1 MNHPSCKCIK
11 RALIPPDVR
20 GIMGRSCFR
29 ASLRLSP
36 DAPRLPHKAQ
46 EKLTHSHTH
55 THSHSLALTLA
66 AAAGGDVP
74 RTNPGTGFPSGPR
87 IPCRAPGTVKKERRG
102 VTSSKSG
109 APTSKEPGQPG
120 HCLLDGPL
128 AKVTPHFL
136 VLRFSKGT
144 NKKGEKKCRRTLS
157 AHSSSASWRIPSQ
170 RLGTSAFT
178 EPGLGR
184 AVVALVV
191 PSPHRAGQ
199 RALVK

>member
-1 MNHPSCKCIK
+1 MLS
-11 RALIPPDVR
+11 
-20 GIMGRSCFR
+20 
-29 ASLRLSP
+29 RLSQTFP
-36 DAPRLPHKAQ
+36 RRAPTPTQGTREAHT
-46 EKLTHSHTH
+46 LTHSHTLPLAR
-55 THSHSLALTLA
+55 SHAGGGGG
-66 AAAGGDVP
+66 GGDVP

>member
-1 MNHPSCKCIK
+1 
-11 RALIPPDVR
+11 
-20 GIMGRSCFR
+20 MGRSCFR

-46 EKLTHSHTH
+46 EKLTHSHTLPLAR
-55 THSHSLALTLA
+55 SHAGGGGG
-66 AAAGGDVP
+66 GGDVP

-102 VTSSKSG
+102 VTSSKSR
-109 APTSKEPGQPG
+109 APTSKEPGRPG

-144 NKKGEKKCRRTLS
+144 NKKGKKKCRRTLS

>member
-1 MNHPSCKCIK
+1 
-11 RALIPPDVR
+11 
-20 GIMGRSCFR
+20 MGRSCFR

-46 EKLTHSHTH
+46 ERLTHSL

-66 AAAGGDVP
+66 AAVAAAGGDVP

-144 NKKGEKKCRRTLS
+144 NKKGKKKKCRRTLF

-184 AVVALVV
+184 AAVALVV
-191 PSPHRAGQ
+191 PSPQRAGQ